1 LITNSRLKQNPA
13 LPPQSK
19 QETHNHEEEEEEE
32 EEAKDTRHKNAC
44 TSLGL
49 GFKD

>member
-19 QETHNHEEEEEEE
+19 QETHTTT
-32 EEAKDTRHKNAC
+32 KKKKKKKKRRIPDTRMYAQV
-44 TSLGL
+44 
-49 GFKD
+49 